1 MILIIITGGILM
13 KNKVKALK
21 ATALLAVATLTTGI
35 SVSIQ
40 RGVFVSAPL
49 EAYAADNDSYTEGKS
64 GPLTYRKYSDHV
76 EISNCEMS
84 ATSVEIPESIEGLP
98 VTVIGIYAF
107 QISSIKSVTI
117 PNSVKEI
124 GHYAFNNCSGLKSVT
139 IPDSVEK
146 VGIRAF
152 ENCTSLE
159 TVEFPDHIIE
169 WNSKVFEG
177 TPWIASQREKSPL
190 VIVNGALLDGDK
202 CKGDVKLTS
211 DIKYIASGAF
221 QRNMDI
227 TSVVVPSS
235 VTKLCDNVFFYCL
248 NLTSVELNGA
258 TLIDSMAFCG
268 CNKLTDL
275 KLSGKLTSIDERAFS
290 DVTSNATITFYG
302 SKETWEKVD
311 KPSDDPFLRNAKMIF
326 DENHTD
332 PDEEIAGDLNMDGEF
347 NVADLLLFQKWLLG
361 DKNAELK
368 NWKAADYTKDEVL
381 DVFDLVIMR
390 KAIID
395 K

>member
-1 MILIIITGGILM
+1 M
-13 KNKVKALK
+13 KNKAKALK
-21 ATALLAVATLTTGI
+21 AAALLIAATLTTG
-35 SVSIQ
+35 VSLSMQ
-40 RGVFVSAPL
+40 RGVFVPAPL
-49 EAYAADNDSYTEGKS
+49 TAHAADNESYTEGKS
-64 GPLTYRKYSDHV
+64 GPLTYRKYSDHA
-76 EISNCEMS
+76 EISSCEMS
-84 ATSVEIPESIEGLP
+84 ATSAEIPESIEGVP
-98 VTVIGIYAF
+98 VTMIGMYAF

-124 GHYAFNNCSGLKSVT
+124 GHYAFNNCSALTSLT

-159 TVEFPDHIIE
+159 KIEFPDHIIE

-202 CKGDVKLTS
+202 CKGEVKLTS

-235 VTKLCDNVFFYCL
+235 VTKLCDNVFFYCT
-248 NLTSVELNGA
+248 NLASAELSGV

-268 CNKLTDL
+268 CEKLTDL
-275 KLSGKLTSIDERAFS
+275 KLSSRLTDIDERAFS
-290 DVTSNATITFYG
+290 DITSNATITFFG
-302 SKETWEKVD
+302 SRETWEKVN

-326 DENHTD
+326 DENHTEIND
-332 PDEEIAGDLNMDGEF
+332 VIAGDLNMDGEF
-347 NVADLLLFQKWLLG
+347 DVTDLLLLQKWLLG

-368 NWKAADYTKDEVL
+368 NRNAADYTKDEVL
-381 DVFDLVIMR
+381 DVFDLVLMR
-390 KAIID
+390 KAVLE

>member
-1 MILIIITGGILM
+1 MKKKVTLLKTAAIL
-13 KNKVKALK
+13 A
-21 ATALLAVATLTTGI
+21 AVTLTTGI
-35 SVSIQ
+35 PLSAQ
-40 RGVFVSAPL
+40 RGVFVSAPIT
-49 EAYAADNDSYTEGKS
+49 AYAADNESYTEGKTGS
-64 GPLTYRKYSDHV
+64 LTYRKYSDHV
-76 EISNCEMS
+76 EISHCEMS
-84 ATSVEIPESIEGLP
+84 ATSAEIPESIEGLP
-98 VTVIGIYAF
+98 VTVIGMYAF

-124 GHYAFNNCSGLKSVT
+124 GHYAFNSCSSLTSVA
-139 IPDSVEK
+139 IPDSVKK

-159 TVEFPDHIIE
+159 KIEFPDHIIE

-177 TPWIASQREKSPL
+177 TPWISAQREKSPL

-202 CKGDVKLTS
+202 CKGEVKITS

-235 VTKLCDNVFFYCL
+235 VTKLCDNVFFYCTS
-248 NLTSVELNGA
+248 LTSVELNGA

-275 KLSGKLTSIDERAFS
+275 KLSGKLTDIDERAFS
-290 DVTSNATITFYG
+290 DVKSNATITFYG
-302 SKETWEKVD
+302 SKEKWEKVN
-311 KPSDDPFLRNAKMIF
+311 KPNDDPFLRNATMIF
-326 DENHTD
+326 DENHSD
-332 PDEEIAGDLNMDGEF
+332 PNEEIAGDLNTDGEF
-347 NVADLLLFQKWLLG
+347 NVADLLLLQKWLLG

-381 DVFDLVIMR
+381 DVFDLVLMR
-390 KAIID
+390 KAIIE

>member
-1 MILIIITGGILM
+1 M
-13 KNKVKALK
+13 KNKIKALK
-21 ATALLAVATLTTGI
+21 ATAMFAAVTLITG
-35 SVSIQ
+35 VSLPMQ
-40 RGVFVSAPL
+40 RGIFVPPPST
-49 EAYAADNDSYTEGKS
+49 AYAADNEDYTEGKS
-64 GPLTYRKYSDHV
+64 GSLTYKKFSDHV
-76 EISNCEMS
+76 EISNCEKS

-98 VTVIGIYAF
+98 VTVIGLYAF
-107 QISSIKSVTI
+107 QISKIESVTI

-124 GHYAFNNCSGLKSVT
+124 GHYAFNNCTGLKSVT

-159 TVEFPDHIIE
+159 KVEFPDHIIE

-177 TPWIASQREKSPL
+177 TPWISAQREKSPL

-235 VTKLCDNVFFYCL
+235 VTKLCDNVFFYCM

-302 SKETWEKVD
+302 SKETWEKIN

-332 PDEEIAGDLNMDGEF
+332 PNEEIAGDVNMDGEF
-347 NVADLLLFQKWLLG
+347 NIADLILFQKWLLN
-361 DKNAELK
+361 DKSAELK

-381 DVFDLVIMR
+381 NAFDFVSMR
-390 KAIID
+390 KALTE

>member
-1 MILIIITGGILM
+1 M
-13 KNKVKALK
+13 KNRVKALK
-21 ATALLAVATLTTGI
+21 TAVILAAVTLTTGI
-35 SVSIQ
+35 PLSAQ
-40 RGVFVSAPL
+40 RGVWESAPITV
-49 EAYAADNDSYTEGKS
+49 YAADNESYTEGKS
-64 GPLTYRKYSDHV
+64 GLLTYRKYSDHV
-76 EISNCEMS
+76 EISHCELS

-107 QISSIKSVTI
+107 QISKIQSVTI

-124 GHYAFNNCSGLKSVT
+124 GHYAFNSCSNLTSIT

-152 ENCTSLE
+152 ENCSSLE
-159 TVEFPDHIIE
+159 KIEFPDHIIE
-169 WNSKVFEG
+169 WNTKVFEG
-177 TPWIASQREKSPL
+177 TPWISSQREKSPL

-202 CKGDVKLTS
+202 CKGEVKLTS

-235 VTKLCDNVFFYCL
+235 VTKLCDNVFFYCT

-258 TLIDSMAFCG
+258 TLIGSMAFCG
-268 CNKLTDL
+268 CEKLTDL
-275 KLSGKLTSIDERAFS
+275 KLSGKLTDIDERAFS
-290 DVTSNATITFYG
+290 DIKSNATITFYG
-302 SKETWEKVD
+302 SKETWEKIN
-311 KPSDDPFLRNAKMIF
+311 KPNDDPFLKNAKMIF
-326 DENHTD
+326 DENHSD
-332 PDEEIAGDLNMDGEF
+332 PNEEIAGDLNMDGEF
-347 NVADLLLFQKWLLG
+347 NVADFLLLQKWLLG

-381 DVFDLVIMR
+381 DVFDLVLMR
-390 KAIID
+390 KAII
-395 K
+395 KK